1 MHTLVSYVRSH
12 FLPMSSTDNDIVEE
26 PRSFRKELENSN
38 VRGVLLFVFI
48 DGAASSIWSSQPYQV
63 MVSRLAGDTAVGWVS
78 AAAGVAQIVGA
89 LIAGGVRNVPR
100 QVICRLSAFC
110 GLVAVIMSVYGITT
124 QDIMIYYFASALW
137 GMYGGMAFTGTEAL
151 FADSVESGK
160 RGFVYNLKWIN
171 ETTSSC
177 VGSLILLIMTLYL
190 GNDWDTNVLK
200 ILMYTGLAVHP
211 TAFFALLGMKDK
223 NILHVD
229 DGCEDCEQ
237 FASEASQRRLTDGD
251 SSTKPLLGGTKD
263 IIEEDGWD
271 EESEEEERNCCDYLC
286 TGVTSSW
293 QWLFTVSALP
303 FLLALG
309 NLLISVG
316 SGVTMQYISLYFIK
330 ERHVTPIM
338 FFITNIAVNI
348 CIALSSTMVRYLS
361 EHHLDRVSATI
372 LVRTLSASLLLTMGV
387 IELPLVALLPIYV
400 CRNALMNS
408 TAGVTRSII
417 MDCARRE
424 NRAMWAAF
432 ECFVSFMWSA
442 SSVMGGYIAS
452 AKGYKYTFVITALIH
467 FIAMFVLVPAIS
479 GVRQLDR
486 RGKVLR

>member
-1 MHTLVSYVRSH
+1 
-12 FLPMSSTDNDIVEE
+12 MSSTDNDIVEE

-38 VRGVLLFVFI
+38 VRNVLLFAFLN
-48 DGAASSIWSSQPYQV
+48 GAASSIWSSQPYQV

-78 AAAGVAQIVGA
+78 AASGTTQSISA

-124 QDIMIYYFASALW
+124 QDITVILLASALW

-237 FASEASQRRLTDGD
+237 SASEASQRRLTDGD

-263 IIEEDGWD
+263 TIEE
-271 EESEEEERNCCDYLC
+271 ENESKKYRKCLC
-286 TGVTSSW
+286 GRIASFW

-303 FLLALG
+303 YLVAAT
-309 NLLISVG
+309 NLIAFIG
-316 SGVTMQYISLYFIK
+316 SGMTMQYISLYFIK

-338 FFITNIAVNI
+338 FFITNIASNI